1 MPRPEAARHVT
12 NRYQW
17 LPRHS
22 SLFCGGARVDRC
34 FVPRHTRRETPQLLM
49 YLNRANFLSSLPTP
63 PEEPSRLKIS
73 DSPLTWKCSRND
85 PDNRCF
91 TNMALLAASRTA
103 PTVSL
108 SQRSEV
114 ISTIYPLVN
123 SAVQFQH
130 LIGCAVFH
138 LFVRTYFA
146 ASIVATASLWASK
159 SIAWRTFLASR
170 VIVARALFLAS
181 RLIWTAWDCKRSRRF
196 RKRLEFEL
204 FILLLGPGGNSLLL
218 MLFWPGWLMLAA
230 TGWGVWHLT
239 G

>member
-1 MPRPEAARHVT
+1 M
-12 NRYQW
+12 
-17 LPRHS
+17 
-22 SLFCGGARVDRC
+22 
-34 FVPRHTRRETPQLLM
+34 
-49 YLNRANFLSSLPTP
+49 
-63 PEEPSRLKIS
+63 
-73 DSPLTWKCSRND
+73 TWKCPRNY
-85 PDNRCF
+85 PNNHGF

-103 PTVSL
+103 PSVSL

-114 ISTIYPLVN
+114 ISTVYPLVN

-130 LIGCAVFH
+130 LLGSAVFH

-146 ASIVATASLWASK
+146 ATIVATSSLWASK

-170 VIVARALFLAS
+170 IVVARALPLAS
-181 RLIWTAWDCKRSRRF
+181 TLVWTAWDCKRSRRF

-218 MLFWPGWLMLAA
+218 MLFWPGWLMLAVM
-230 TGWGVWHLT
+230 GWGIWQLT

>member
-1 MPRPEAARHVT
+1 MSQTGIDGCQAIPACSVVGP
-12 NRYQW
+12 
-17 LPRHS
+17 
-22 SLFCGGARVDRC
+22 RVDRS
-34 FVPRHTRRETPQLLM
+34 FVPVIPAASATVLKPGQFSPGSTHSSRR
-49 YLNRANFLSSLPTP
+49 A
-63 PEEPSRLKIS
+63 SRLKIRNS
-73 DSPLTWKCSRND
+73 LLTWKCSRND
-85 PDNRCF
+85 TANRCF
-91 TNMALLAASRTA
+91 TNMALLAASRTT

-123 SAVQFQH
+123 SAAQFQH
-130 LIGCAVFH
+130 LIGSAVFH

-146 ASIVATASLWASK
+146 ATIVATASLWASK
-159 SIAWRTFLASR
+159 SIAWRVFLASR
-170 VIVARALFLAS
+170 IIVARALFLAS

-230 TGWGVWHLT
+230 MGWGVWQFT

>member
-1 MPRPEAARHVT
+1 
-12 NRYQW
+12 
-17 LPRHS
+17 
-22 SLFCGGARVDRC
+22 
-34 FVPRHTRRETPQLLM
+34 
-49 YLNRANFLSSLPTP
+49 
-63 PEEPSRLKIS
+63 
-73 DSPLTWKCSRND
+73 
-85 PDNRCF
+85 
-91 TNMALLAASRTA
+91 MALLAASRTA

-130 LIGCAVFH
+130 LIGSAVFH

-146 ASIVATASLWASK
+146 ATIVATASLWASK
-159 SIAWRTFLASR
+159 SIAWRTLLASR

-230 TGWGVWHLT
+230 MGWGVWHLT